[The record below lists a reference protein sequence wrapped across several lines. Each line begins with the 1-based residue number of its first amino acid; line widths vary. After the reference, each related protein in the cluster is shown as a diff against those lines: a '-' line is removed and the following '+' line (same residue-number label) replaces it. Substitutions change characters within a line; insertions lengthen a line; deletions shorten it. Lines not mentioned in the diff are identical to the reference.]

1 MNTSTRSTIAI
12 GCDEAAFHLKET
24 VRGHLEKLGHS
35 VKDYGVYNTEP
46 SLYPNIALEVS
57 NAVAGGEHQR
67 AILMCGT
74 GIGMAIT
81 ANKVPGIR
89 AAVCHDVYS
98 AERAR
103 KSNDCQVMALG
114 ARVVGEEYAKRLVDT
129 WLESDFEGGKSAAKV
144 ERIKEIEQEFTSTKK

>member
-1 MNTSTRSTIAI
+1 
-12 GCDEAAFHLKET
+12 
-24 VRGHLEKLGHS
+24 
-35 VKDYGVYNTEP
+35 
-46 SLYPNIALEVS
+46 
-57 NAVAGGEHQR
+57 
-67 AILMCGT
+67 MCGT

-114 ARVVGEEYAKRLVDT
+114 ARVVGEEYAKSLVDT
-129 WLESDFEGGKSAAKV
+129 WLKSDFEGGKSTAKV
-144 ERIKEIEQEFTSTKK
+144 ERMKEIEQQFSTSKK

>member
-1 MNTSTRSTIAI
+1 MSSSKFSIAL
-12 GCDEAAFHLKET
+12 GCDEAAYNLKET
-24 VRGHLEKLGHS
+24 VRSYLEKEGHS

-57 NAVAGGEHQR
+57 NAVAGGQHER

-114 ARVVGEEYAKRLVDT
+114 ARVVGEEYAKRLVET
-129 WLESDFEGGKSAAKV
+129 WLDCDFEGGKSAAKV
-144 ERIKEIEQEFTSTKK
+144 DRIKEIEQEFTGAKK

>member
-35 VKDYGVYNTEP
+35 VKNYGVYNTEP

-57 NAVAGGEHQR
+57 SAVAEGKHQQ
-67 AILMCGT
+67 AILMRGT

-89 AAVCHDVYS
+89 AAACHDAYS
-98 AERAR
+98 AERVR

-114 ARVVGEEYAKRLVDT
+114 ARVVGEEYA
-129 WLESDFEGGKSAAKV
+129 AKV
-144 ERIKEIEQEFTSTKK
+144 ERIKEIEQELKASKN

>member
-1 MNTSTRSTIAI
+1 MSSAKFSIAL
-12 GCDEAAFHLKET
+12 GCDEAAYNLKET
-24 VRGHLEKLGHS
+24 VRSYLEKQGHTI
-35 VKDYGVYNTEP
+35 KDYGVYNTEP

-57 NAVAGGEHQR
+57 SAVADGQHER

-114 ARVVGEEYAKRLVDT
+114 ARVVGEEYAKRLVDA
-129 WLESDFEGGKSAAKV
+129 WLDSDFEGGKSAAKV
-144 ERIKEIEQEFTSTKK
+144 ERIKEIEQEFTSAKK

>member
-1 MNTSTRSTIAI
+1 MSKLSIAV

-24 VRGHLEKLGHS
+24 VRAYLEKQGHT
-35 VKDYGVYNTEP
+35 VKDYGVYNTDP
-46 SLYPNIALEVS
+46 SLYPDIALEVS
-57 NAVAGGEHQR
+57 NAVAGGKHER

-114 ARVVGEEYAKRLVDT
+114 ARVVGEEYAKLLVDS
-129 WLESDFEGGKSAAKV
+129 WLESDFEGGKSSAKV
-144 ERIKEIEQEFTSTKK
+144 ERIKAIENEFAGSKK

>member
-1 MNTSTRSTIAI
+1 MSSSKFSIAL
-12 GCDEAAFHLKET
+12 GCDEAAYNLKET
-24 VRGHLEKLGHS
+24 VRSYLEKQGHTI
-35 VKDYGVYNTEP
+35 KDYGVYNTEP
-46 SLYPNIALEVS
+46 SLYPNIALEAS
-57 NAVAGGEHQR
+57 SAVADGQHER

-98 AERAR
+98 AEWAR

-114 ARVVGEEYAKRLVDT
+114 ARVVGEEYAKRLVDA
-129 WLESDFEGGKSAAKV
+129 WLDSDFEGGKSAAKV
-144 ERIKEIEQEFTSTKK
+144 ERIKEIEQEFTSAKK

>member
-1 MNTSTRSTIAI
+1 MSNTSIAI

-24 VRGHLEKLGHS
+24 LRAHLEKLGHT

-46 SLYPNIALEVS
+46 SLYPNIALQVS
-57 NAVAGGEHQR
+57 SAVVEGKHEQ

-98 AERAR
+98 TERAR

-114 ARVVGEEYAKRLVDT
+114 ARVVGEEYAKSLVDA
-129 WLESDFEGGKSAAKV
+129 WLNSNFEGGKSAAKV
-144 ERIKEIEQEFTSTKK
+144 ERIKEIEQEFRNQKK

>member
-1 MNTSTRSTIAI
+1 MSASQLSIAL
-12 GCDEAAFHLKET
+12 GCDEAAFQLKENI
-24 VRGHLEKLGHS
+24 RAYLEKQGHA

-57 NAVAGGEHQR
+57 SAVADGKQQR
-67 AILMCGT
+67 AILLCGT

-114 ARVVGEEYAKRLVDT
+114 ARVVGEEYAKSLVDT
-129 WLESDFEGGKSAAKV
+129 WLRSDFEGGKSTAKV
-144 ERIKEIEQEFTSTKK
+144 ERMKEIEQQFTTSKN

>member
-1 MNTSTRSTIAI
+1 MNSSKLSIAL
-12 GCDEAAFHLKET
+12 GCDEAAYNLKET
-24 VRGHLEKLGHS
+24 VRSYLEKQGHT

-57 NAVAGGEHQR
+57 NAVADGQHER

-114 ARVVGEEYAKRLVDT
+114 ARVVGEEYRKTARGHLV
-129 WLESDFEGGKSAAKV
+129 G
-144 ERIKEIEQEFTSTKK
+144 ERF